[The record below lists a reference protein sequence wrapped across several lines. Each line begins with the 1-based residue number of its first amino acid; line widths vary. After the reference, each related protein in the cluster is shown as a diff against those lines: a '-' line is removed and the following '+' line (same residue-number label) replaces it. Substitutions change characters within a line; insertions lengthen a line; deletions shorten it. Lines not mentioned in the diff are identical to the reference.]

1 MRVML
6 FSKFSLKEGSEVG
19 MSRIHI
25 STSIDGL
32 LALSDRELTRML
44 RSVQDENGYH
54 PTLEEFKNYLNKE
67 KAKGHKLL
75 PSPECDNFD
84 PVIGCLGHDD

>member
-1 MRVML
+1 
-6 FSKFSLKEGSEVG
+6 

-32 LALSDRELTRML
+32 LALKDRDLKKIL
-44 RSVQDENGYH
+44 LSVSNENGNH
-54 PTLEEFKNYLNKE
+54 PTLEEFKKYLNDE

-75 PSPECDNFD
+75 PSTGCDNFD
-84 PVIGCLGHDD
+84 PVKGCLGHEN